1 MDRTQKQNAV
11 GELKDIFTSASTV
24 VVTHYRGMT
33 VGEISEL
40 RNKARE
46 NGTKIKVTKNTLAKI
61 ASNDTDFSDLT
72 DFFEGPTAIAYSDDA
87 VAAAKTV
94 VDFAKDNEKLVIIGG
109 AFDGTKMDD
118 GAIAR
123 LALTPALDTS
133 RGKIVGL
140 LTAAAGNI
148 ARVVQTPG
156 GNIARVLS
164 AHSEQGE

>member
-1 MDRTQKQNAV
+1 MDRIQKQSAV
-11 GELKDIFTSASTV
+11 GELKNIFTTASTV

-33 VGEISEL
+33 VGEITEL
-40 RNKARE
+40 RKKARE

-61 ASNDTDFSDLT
+61 ASNDTDFSGLAN
-72 DFFEGPTAIAYSDDA
+72 FFGGPTAIAYSDDA

-94 VDFAKDNEKLVIIGG
+94 VDFSKENEKLIIVGG
-109 AFDGTKMDD
+109 AFAGQMLDENAVKN
-118 GAIAR
+118 
-123 LALTPALDTS
+123 LAKTPSLDTS

-148 ARVVQTPG
+148 ARVVQTPS

-164 AHSEQGE
+164 AYSEQGE

>member
-40 RNKARE
+40 RNKARD

-61 ASNDTDFSDLT
+61 ASNDTDFSDLNN
-72 DFFEGPTAIAYSDDA
+72 FFEGPTAIAYSDDA

-94 VDFAKDNEKLVIIGG
+94 VDFAKENEKLVIIGG
-109 AFDGTKMDD
+109 AFGGNTMDD
-118 GAIAR
+118 GEVKK
-123 LALTPALDTS
+123 LASTPSLDSS

-140 LTAAAGNI
+140 LTAAAGNV

-156 GNIARVLS
+156 GNVARVLS
-164 AHSEQGE
+164 ARSEQGE